1 MVCPFQICLWQVF
14 PLPKKNSKKIIFREL
29 PVCPLRWDK
38 MPVNFA
44 LVSPNPTNMASLTYL
59 ARESVQTRYERI
71 FEREFYPLMDALYR
85 FALRFTNDPNE
96 ADDLVQETYL
106 KALRFMDSYTEGTNA
121 RAWLFRICQ
130 HAFINDYRSKKS
142 QPYKT
147 DYQDIVV
154 YHNEDDPAAPRY
166 QGFAE
171 EMGGKL
177 LGDEVTLAINNLKPI
192 FRAVLLLDLEGYTDH
207 EIGALL
213 EIELGTVKSRL
224 FRARNT
230 LAEQLRGYAKS
241 QGINVR
247 DTESDLVTPSE
258 DRNMS

>member
-1 MVCPFQICLWQVF
+1 
-14 PLPKKNSKKIIFREL
+14 
-29 PVCPLRWDK
+29 
-38 MPVNFA
+38 
-44 LVSPNPTNMASLTYL
+44 MASLTYL
-59 ARESVQTRYERI
+59 ANKSVQTRHERI

-85 FALRFTNDPNE
+85 FAYRFTNDPNE

-106 KALRFMDSYTEGTNA
+106 KALRFLDGYTEGTNA
-121 RAWLFRICQ
+121 RAWLFRICK
-130 HAFINDYRSKKS
+130 HAFINEYRSKKA
-142 QPYKT
+142 QPYKL
-147 DYQDIVV
+147 DYEDIVV
-154 YHNEDDPAAPRY
+154 YHNEDDPLAPRY
-166 QGFAE
+166 HGFAE

-230 LAEQLRGYAKS
+230 LAEQLRNYAKT
-241 QGINVR
+241 QGINVQ
-247 DTESDLVTPSE
+247 DTENDLVTASE
-258 DRNMS
+258 DPHVA